1 MNLSCEQVN
10 ESHVDLYRI
19 IKRQIHSFTQSNGMA
34 YLEQY
39 WETPTNT
46 VRYQCCFTH
55 GCCNNHGDND
65 QDCLCDDLVLRWIS
79 KPLKQVFK
87 RVLTA
92 NIKPCL
98 MTTESWMNNRWM
110 LKAEL
115 HRKISAGQLWLH
127 YLEQILH
134 LCFFK
139 DWARR
144 KSSIHS
150 RGGISNNRSI
160 STLQGIYFLIYT
172 FLLEHEGKLSQERM
186 DKLHFASAICQ
197 IVAYFSLLGV
207 AMMWYNLSL
216 YVGVAF
222 LLSTAL
228 GIVLIR
234 SVMSP
239 VVSID
244 S

>member
-1 MNLSCEQVN
+1 MDEQSVN
-10 ESHVDLYRI
+10 VESRTSSQD
-19 IKRQIHSFTQSNGMA
+19 KRWTIMA
-34 YLEQY
+34 ASLG
-39 WETPTNT
+39 TNT
-46 VRYQCCFTH
+46 AF
-55 GCCNNHGDND
+55 
-65 QDCLCDDLVLRWIS
+65 
-79 KPLKQVFK
+79 
-87 RVLTA
+87 
-92 NIKPCL
+92 
-98 MTTESWMNNRWM
+98 M
-110 LKAEL
+110 LFQG
-115 HRKISAGQLWLH
+115 I
-127 YLEQILH
+127 EQEENPRFIREVALAIIAAS
-134 LCFFK
+134 LPF
-139 DWARR
+139 
-144 KSSIHS
+144 
-150 RGGISNNRSI
+150 
-160 STLQGIYFLIYT
+160 QGIYFLIYT